1 MQNSETTLDNM
12 PDIQKAEHLLH
23 EVFGFEEFRS
33 LQKDIIENVLQ
44 KRDTLAIMPTGGGK
58 SLCFQ
63 IPSLIFDGLTIVV
76 SPLISLMKDQVD
88 QLTAYGISAAFLN
101 SSLAPREYQNTMD
114 QIRRNELDLLYLAP
128 ETLLKSNIL
137 NLLSGLQVDCF
148 AIDEAHCIS
157 EWGHDFR
164 PEYRQLAEVKNRF
177 DDAVCLALTATAT
190 PQVQKDISNSL
201 GLTDAN
207 KFVASFNRKNLYLNV
222 ITKTGP
228 LRQTIEFLEDHK
240 EQSGIIYCFSR
251 KQVDE
256 LTLDLEA
263 NGYSVLPYHA
273 GLGEARRVK
282 NQEGFIRDEVDII
295 VATIAF
301 GMGIDKPDVRFV
313 IHYDMPKNIE
323 SYYQQIGRAGRD
335 GLQADCLFLF
345 SYGDAG
351 KIRYFINEKTGEERQ
366 ISEEHLQQLMDFVEA
381 QQCRRI
387 KLLEYFGEKFTE
399 ENCGMCDYCTGDVS
413 DSENITVSAQKFLST
428 IVRTEQR
435 FGFHHIK
442 NILVGSRRKEI
453 LKFNH
458 DQLST
463 YGIGNEYNRKEWK
476 QLYRELMRQDIV
488 ERGAEHGGLKLTPK
502 AMAVLKGEH
511 ELFGVIEKQE
521 RKRTVKASKSEIESL
536 DFDLKLLKLL
546 KEKRTELAGE
556 EGVPPYIIFADTT
569 LMEMAY
575 YFPQSEES
583 LLKIHGV
590 GKTKRQR
597 YGDAFL
603 DVITEYCTQHNLQE
617 KTKKRSSRKNLKK
630 NPISRSKRH
639 HQVGQRYNEG
649 ESIPEIAS
657 FYEVKESTVIN
668 NLTKFIQDGHSI
680 RPDRLRELSD
690 LSNEG
695 FERVVTKFEE
705 LGVELLKPVFEALD
719 EQVPY
724 DELRVVQL
732 YMMAEE

>member
-12 PDIQKAEHLLH
+12 PDIQQAEHLLH

-88 QLTAYGISAAFLN
+88 QLTAYGVSAAFLN
-101 SSLAPREYQNTMD
+101 SSLAPGKYQNTMD

-177 DDAVCLALTATAT
+177 DDTVCLALTATAT
-190 PQVQKDISNSL
+190 PQVQQDISNSL

-207 KFVASFNRKNLYLNV
+207 KFVASFNRKNLYLDV
-222 ITKTGP
+222 TTKTGP
-228 LRQTIEFLEDHK
+228 LRQTIEFLEDHN

-256 LTLDLEA
+256 LSLDLEA

-282 NQEGFIRDEVDII
+282 NQEAFIRDEVDII

-366 ISEEHLQQLMDFVEA
+366 ISEKHLQQLMDFVEA

-399 ENCGMCDYCTGDVS
+399 QNCGMCDYCTGDVP
-413 DSENITVSAQKFLST
+413 DSENITVPAQKFLST
-428 IVRTEQR
+428 IARTEQR

-502 AMAVLKGEH
+502 AVAVLKGEH

-521 RKRTVKASKSEIESL
+521 RRRTVKASKSEIESL

-590 GKTKRQR
+590 GKAKRQK

-603 DVITEYCTQHNLQE
+603 GVITEYCIQKNLQE
-617 KTKKRSSRKNLKK
+617 RTKKRSSRKNSKK
-630 NPISRSKRH
+630 NPLSRSKRH

-680 RPDRLRELSD
+680 RPDGLREFSD
-690 LSNEG
+690 LDNEG
-695 FERVVTKFEE
+695 FKEVAAKFEE
-705 LGVELLKPVFEALD
+705 LGVELLRPVFEALD

-724 DELRVVQL
+724 DQLRVVQL
-732 YMMAEE
+732 YLMAEE